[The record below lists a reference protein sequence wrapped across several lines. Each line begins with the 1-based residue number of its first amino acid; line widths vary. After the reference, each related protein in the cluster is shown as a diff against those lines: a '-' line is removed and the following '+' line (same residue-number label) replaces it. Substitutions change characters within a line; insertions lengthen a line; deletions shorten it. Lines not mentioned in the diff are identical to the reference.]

1 MARSPCHH
9 STSFLRPA
17 PPSVLTS
24 ACGRDSSLALS
35 RGDLTL
41 GFPARV
47 CGVFVAQSCTTL
59 CDPKDCSP
67 PGSPVHGIF
76 LGKNTGVDCHALLQR
91 IVSTQGSNL
100 GLLHC
105 RQILYH
111 LSYQGSPLWPAKG
124 LLLQGHLFLC
134 KGSGVLKGC
143 RTGRRIH

>member
-9 STSFLRPA
+9 STSFLRPT
-17 PPSVLTS
+17 PPSVLT
-24 ACGRDSSLALS
+24 AYGKDSSLALS
-35 RGDLTL
+35 RRDLTPE
-41 GFPARV
+41 FPARV
-47 CGVFVAQSCTTL
+47 CGMFVAKSCTTL
-59 CDPKDCSP
+59 CNPMDCSP

-76 LGKNTGVDCHALLQR
+76 LGKNTGVSCHALLQR

-124 LLLQGHLFLC
+124 LLLQGHLFLH
-134 KGSGVLKGC
+134 KESGVLKSC